1 MSKRIHIV
9 IAESSAIIRCGVV
22 TILQRAENLN
32 ADIAELSDVSVFTS
46 GSYRQTP
53 DILVVNPAQLGIFS
67 AAQLRGDLG
76 NDNLKI
82 VALQSAFT
90 EQGMLQNYD
99 EVLSIYDSA
108 DTVVEKISAV
118 TRRDDADQ
126 TKKDLSQREKEII
139 VSVVK
144 GMTNK
149 QIADA
154 LCLSTH
160 TVIAH
165 RRNIASKLQIHSP
178 AGLTIYAIVNK
189 LVDLADIKNSISQG
203 RDDMNGQ

>member
-9 IAESSAIIRCGVV
+9 IAESSAIIRCGIVN
-22 TILQRAENLN
+22 ILQRAENLN
-32 ADIAELSDVSVFTS
+32 SDIAEMGDISAISS
-46 GSYRQTP
+46 GGYKQTP
-53 DILVVNPAQLGIFS
+53 DILIVNPSQLGIFS
-67 AAQLRGDLG
+67 STQLKSDVG
-76 NDNLKI
+76 NENLKI

-90 EQGMLQNYD
+90 EQGLLQNYD
-99 EVLSIYDSA
+99 EVVSIYDSIE
-108 DTVVEKISAV
+108 TITEKIIAV
-118 TRRDDADQ
+118 TCRDDTEQ
-126 TKKDLSQREKEII
+126 TKKDLSVREKEII

-189 LVDLADIKNSISQG
+189 LVDLADIKNSITQN
-203 RDDMNGQ
+203 RDEA